1 MSATT
6 ETLLQRDSLLILWE
20 LRAAWVAILLFFFS
34 SIGYLVWLFLPD
46 PRIGKTA
53 SRLFISAGFVQTAVI
68 AARTIQVGGPPH
80 QTLYECLLLFAWSTA
95 IVYIFVERRFRG
107 IYAAGFPVTVI
118 ACAACLYAVLLC
130 SPGIGPLFPALQSG
144 WFFLH
149 AVLISISYAVF
160 AVAFAVEI
168 SYVVLARW
176 FHPFRLP
183 RYGMETEA
191 AARFHRTAHQLV
203 LFGFP
208 LLTFGVVSGA
218 IWAQQAWGRYW
229 SWNPQE
235 TWFLITWMAYAAYLH
250 AMTMGKWRGGRASV
264 LNVFGFVCIIMTTL
278 GANWIARLLGAA
290 GLHAY

>member
-107 IYAAGFPVTVI
+107 IYSAGFLAASVV
-118 ACAACLYAVLLC
+118 CAACLYAALLC
-130 SPGIGPLFPALQSG
+130 YPGIFLFVPAQRSE
-144 WFFLH
+144 LH
-149 AVLISISYAVF
+149 ITSVVATYFSYAAF
-160 AVAFAVEI
+160 GVAFAVEM

-208 LLTFGVVSGA
+208 LLTFGIILGA
-218 IWAQQAWGRYW
+218 AYAQQALGRYW
-229 SWNPQE
+229 SWNPLQ
-235 TWFLITWMAYAAYLH
+235 TGSLITWTAYALYLH
-250 AMTMGKWRGGRASV
+250 AMTMGKWRGGRASA
-264 LNVFGFVCIIMTTL
+264 LNVFGFVCIIMAIL
-278 GANWIARLLGAA
+278 GARWIAGLLGIQS
-290 GLHAY
+290 LPAY